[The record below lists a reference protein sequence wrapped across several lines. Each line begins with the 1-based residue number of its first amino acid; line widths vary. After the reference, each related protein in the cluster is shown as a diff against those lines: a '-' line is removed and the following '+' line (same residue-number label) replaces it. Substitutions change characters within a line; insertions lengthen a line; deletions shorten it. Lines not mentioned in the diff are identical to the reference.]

1 MLHMDV
7 TEERIERI
15 NELSKISKERKLT
28 EAELKEQQELRK
40 QYIENFKS
48 NFKTQ
53 MKNVYIKEEDGSLT
67 QVGKD

>member
-1 MLHMDV
+1 MID
-7 TEERIERI
+7 RI

-48 NFKTQ
+48 NFKNQ

>member
-1 MLHMDV
+1 M
-7 TEERIERI
+7 IERI

-40 QYIENFKS
+40 QYIEKFKS
-48 NFKTQ
+48 SFKTQ

>member
-1 MLHMDV
+1 M
-7 TEERIERI
+7 IERI
-15 NELSKISKERKLT
+15 NELSKLSKERSLT
-28 EAELKEQQELRK
+28 PEELKEQQELRK

-67 QVGKD
+67 KVVND

>member
-1 MLHMDV
+1 M
-7 TEERIERI
+7 IERI

-28 EAELKEQQELRK
+28 EAELKEQLELRK

-48 NFKTQ
+48 NFKNQ